1 MSPSADMSASPPG
14 KVPEN
19 VSKSRRFRGVIGYVL
34 LVLLCLG
41 LSTNVYA
48 AGTTQTITVKSRL
61 VVWARA
67 SSLSQVLAVL
77 GRGRRVTIDG
87 RSASGVWL
95 HGVTD
100 RGTRGWFPS
109 MGLLQLHPE
118 VRLNLLP
125 VLATGISAPVM
136 STPIPRRGGY

>member
-1 MSPSADMSASPPG
+1 MSAPSPG
-14 KVPEN
+14 KVPEK
-19 VSKSRRFRGVIGYVL
+19 VSGAQRFGNVIGCFL

-41 LSTNVYA
+41 LTTNVYA
-48 AGTTQTITVKSRL
+48 AGATQTITVKSRL
-61 VVWARA
+61 VVWSRA
-67 SSLSQVLAVL
+67 SSMSQILAVL

-87 RSASGVWL
+87 RSASGGWL

-118 VRLNLLP
+118 VRLSLLP
-125 VLATGISAPVM
+125 VLSTGISAPVM